1 MVSKLELDAAS
12 KKLAQRSN
20 EASEKAQ
27 RKLEKERILAERKK
41 KREEAVER
49 EIQQRRLAQLL
60 KEEAEAQELERLQ
73 EINNGVVY
81 KGVLQAVPAPE
92 SIASNKGIKRAAD
105 KALLPASVGRML
117 LSQDASKNGA
127 YYFEVENDLGRRTC
141 VGLLDFSSAEGFIAL
156 PKKAARCLW
165 GPDAETEDCI
175 SGPVT
180 VVYRKLSKGT
190 KVVFQPRSAHFQ
202 QVVGDD
208 IREVLETCLLR
219 HSCLTVGDWV
229 TVMHGEHAFDL
240 RVKELEPASSV
251 SVIDTEME
259 AEVHP
264 SVETEERIFQE
275 EMEARRLLEERERKR
290 REEEEAA
297 KIAEEEQQER
307 RERHAAIVR
316 QKLASLPSEPLDKD
330 TSSEALRI
338 LFRFPDGTKY
348 TRTFLPSQSI
358 GTMFHFVD
366 AMGAHG
372 LDPGTY
378 RLVSQYPRHVFE
390 YVDQIDDPRR
400 IEDLPQYS
408 PGSNVVLFL
417 EPIDA

>member
-27 RKLEKERILAERKK
+27 RKLEKERLLAERKK

-81 KGVLQAVPAPE
+81 KGVLQAAPAPE
-92 SIASNKGIKRAAD
+92 SIALNKGIKRAAD

-141 VGLLDFSSAEGFIAL
+141 VGLLDFCSAEGFIAL

-165 GPDAETEDCI
+165 GPDADTEECI
-175 SGPVT
+175 SGAVS
-180 VVYRKLSKGT
+180 VVYRKLPKGT
-190 KVVFQPRSAHFQ
+190 KVVFQPRSADFQ
-202 QVVGDD
+202 QLVGDD

-229 TVMHGEHAFDL
+229 TVVHGEHAFDL
-240 RVKELEPASSV
+240 RVKELQPEPSV

-275 EMEARRLLEERERKR
+275 EMEARRLLEERERQR

-297 KIAEEEQQER
+297 KIAEEQQQEQ
-307 RERHAAIVR
+307 RERHAAMVR
-316 QKLASLPSEPLDKD
+316 EKLSSLPSDPVDD
-330 TSSEALRI
+330 SSPEALRI
-338 LFRFPDGTKY
+338 MFRFPDGAKY
-348 TRTFLPSQSI
+348 TRTFLPCQSAGI
-358 GTMFHFVD
+358 LFHFVD

-390 YVDQIDDPRR
+390 YQIQDSRR
-400 IEDLPQYS
+400 IEELPLYS
-408 PGSNVVLFL
+408 PGSKVVLFL
-417 EPIDA
+417 EPIDP